1 MKCNIENKIKFVK
14 SLSESI
20 VPFKS
25 GVVSIDYRVFE
36 YPEKGW
42 TQEYLVINYDGG
54 SKTVRNC
61 NGNSFS
67 SILQEVSRYLDSGY
81 YDEVDDLKYYENSPN
96 WIELN

>member
-1 MKCNIENKIKFVK
+1 MKCNLNNKVKFVNELNNVIPK
-14 SLSESI
+14 YKTNVEFI
-20 VPFKS
+20 E
-25 GVVSIDYRVFE
+25 YRVYE
-36 YPEKGW
+36 HTEKGW
-42 TQEYLVINYDGG
+42 TQEYLVINYNGG